1 MGTSAN
7 LLCIFSRYYFWHCS
21 TLFMGIWYDQQMQFF
36 FYCVCLSSKVYCLKK
51 ISVKRQMLVKV
62 NIFKFFIIFIIR
74 GQLNP
79 YIEDVLSR
87 IQDLLVLNTPDNGY
101 QHLLS
106 NEDQLFIYETAG
118 SLIVSSSLS
127 PEVSECF

>member
-1 MGTSAN
+1 
-7 LLCIFSRYYFWHCS
+7 
-21 TLFMGIWYDQQMQFF
+21 
-36 FYCVCLSSKVYCLKK
+36 
-51 ISVKRQMLVKV
+51 MLVKV
-62 NIFKFFIIFIIR
+62 NISKFFIIFIIR

-127 PEVSECF
+127 PEVSEIFNTVRYSVCIVVCFTSFISVASNFVVNAFLLYMQCMHYLFHVLS

>member
-1 MGTSAN
+1 
-7 LLCIFSRYYFWHCS
+7 
-21 TLFMGIWYDQQMQFF
+21 
-36 FYCVCLSSKVYCLKK
+36 
-51 ISVKRQMLVKV
+51 MLVKV
-62 NIFKFFIIFIIR
+62 NISMFFIIFIIR

-127 PEVSECF
+127 PEVSEYLNTVRYSVYALHTVVYFLS

>member
-1 MGTSAN
+1 
-7 LLCIFSRYYFWHCS
+7 
-21 TLFMGIWYDQQMQFF
+21 
-36 FYCVCLSSKVYCLKK
+36 
-51 ISVKRQMLVKV
+51 MLVKV
-62 NIFKFFIIFIIR
+62 NISKFFIIFIIR

-127 PEVSECF
+127 PEVSEFFNTVRYSVCIVVCFTSFISVASSFVVIAFLLYMQCMHLLFHVLS